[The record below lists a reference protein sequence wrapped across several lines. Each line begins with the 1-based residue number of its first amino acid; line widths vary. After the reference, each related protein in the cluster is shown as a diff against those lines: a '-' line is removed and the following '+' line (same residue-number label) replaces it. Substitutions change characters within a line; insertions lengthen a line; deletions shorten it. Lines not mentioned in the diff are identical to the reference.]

1 VGCWNA
7 FLQAGTT
14 EIERI
19 AWRGIG
25 RSYQKR
31 HPTRDDRERVL
42 RDMYAAE
49 RSPDRTPSRRLV
61 CKRWGAE
68 PDPRVVEFERGYG
81 RSGA

>member
-1 VGCWNA
+1 
-7 FLQAGTT
+7 
-14 EIERI
+14 
-19 AWRGIG
+19 
-25 RSYQKR
+25 
-31 HPTRDDRERVL
+31 VL